1 MFTHHSATLRLLKVL
16 LWVFLLFEVWTVG
29 RQRIYGAT
37 LYNILELLV
46 LTWLELSKVSLL
58 LSYFYIISSLLK
70 AHILV
75 LTVNLFIT
83 CVSCWH
89 RTPIWTLQIL
99 WLQHLLWFNF
109 GTLRHLNLLILWTY
123 QRQLLTFRAWIIWSL
138 GLLLLLTSLVTVRVD
153 ERWNMRHFDL
163 LLLILGLL
171 LLGLN
176 ERVHICDIFTVKCD
190 YLTLFLQIFLLI
202 SV

>member
-29 RQRIYGAT
+29 RQRIYRAT

-58 LSYFYIISSLLK
+58 LSYFYIISNLLK

-83 CVSCWH
+83 CVSC
-89 RTPIWTLQIL
+89 
-99 WLQHLLWFNF
+99 
-109 GTLRHLNLLILWTY
+109 
-123 QRQLLTFRAWIIWSL
+123 
-138 GLLLLLTSLVTVRVD
+138 
-153 ERWNMRHFDL
+153 
-163 LLLILGLL
+163 
-171 LLGLN
+171 
-176 ERVHICDIFTVKCD
+176 
-190 YLTLFLQIFLLI
+190 
-202 SV
+202 

>member
-83 CVSCWH
+83 CVSC
-89 RTPIWTLQIL
+89 
-99 WLQHLLWFNF
+99 
-109 GTLRHLNLLILWTY
+109 
-123 QRQLLTFRAWIIWSL
+123 
-138 GLLLLLTSLVTVRVD
+138 
-153 ERWNMRHFDL
+153 
-163 LLLILGLL
+163 
-171 LLGLN
+171 
-176 ERVHICDIFTVKCD
+176 
-190 YLTLFLQIFLLI
+190 
-202 SV
+202 